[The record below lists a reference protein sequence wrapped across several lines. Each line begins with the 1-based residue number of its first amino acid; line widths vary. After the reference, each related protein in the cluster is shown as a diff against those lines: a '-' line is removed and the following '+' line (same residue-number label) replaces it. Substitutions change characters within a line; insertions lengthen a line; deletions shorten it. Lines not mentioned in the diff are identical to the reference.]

1 MASTKIDFPG
11 LINNMLSASKQVL
24 KKEWKNVAPI
34 TELQV
39 KNIIHNIEQIA
50 ELKLKGKINEQQAK
64 IHLTIQKE
72 SFKTILL
79 SFEGIGIITAEKTIN
94 AALSVAR
101 NTINKAIGWKL
112 L

>member
-79 SFEGIGIITAEKTIN
+79 SFEGIGIITAEKAIN